1 MVEAGVFTKT
11 HKKEWRIVL
20 NDVEV
25 LLAPNLS
32 TFLKKCLKHEDRK
45 EKGIALSGWQI
56 IINYGPISCILTEWL
71 NSLIPNIQVM
81 IIQLLKND
89 RG

>member
-1 MVEAGVFTKT
+1 MVKTRGTKRKADALQLADDFLNSLPDKINEGISVAKSMVEAGVFTKT

-32 TFLKKCLKHEDRK
+32 TF
-45 EKGIALSGWQI
+45 
-56 IINYGPISCILTEWL
+56 
-71 NSLIPNIQVM
+71 
-81 IIQLLKND
+81 
-89 RG
+89 